1 LNVENKISNRFE
13 ILFKY
18 LFLNLTIFVLSHS
31 IILCQT
37 KQIDKKVLKRSETI
51 RKVFHSTMPPSLVPQ
66 TQYIDQSKLN
76 ILTKAKSQL
85 QLQTILS
92 NSTMYEPLPG
102 PSGGGVSSIARD
114 SAGWLFISTNGEVY
128 RSSDNGAHWE
138 LHLFPSQLHND
149 VEPVTV
155 LGPNVIAAETD
166 FSDFISTDRGGTW
179 NYFSDDVRGFAVDT
193 NGEIY
198 AGSNYGGMKKS
209 TDTAKTWIQLG
220 LNGTKI
226 WKVVLCGNGK
236 FACPSDSG
244 TYYSSDTGK
253 TWAYRAYETP
263 FTWNLIS
270 DKRGHLFVLRYY
282 GADFELYRSSDFGET
297 WQHIIL
303 PLQEDVWRIYIED
316 DGRVF
321 VTTDNHVLTS
331 TDTGE
336 TWTQLSFSNGN
347 PGSIGRDASGN
358 LLVGSSNG
366 IYRYHES
373 NNSWEELNNGIH
385 ARRIERI
392 QFTSAGSILV
402 QSLWNWYRS
411 TDGGASWTVLK
422 FDSTVTS
429 LSAYAPILSTSAGS
443 IFIAA
448 ALDNECGFLRSTDD
462 GVSWRKISVLSNYY
476 FFYGLAESSTG
487 DLYAVDGYNN
497 IYTSSN
503 NGDSWRSVAQGNGY
517 AGSTSSAVA
526 TDKFGNCYIA
536 KDSSVLILRNG
547 AVYKEVPLKRN
558 FAAWESMSVDARG
571 EVFLGSSYNGV
582 YSSSDTGNSWSLLN
596 NGLFDTYVMSTAAD
610 DSGNVILG
618 TSSGVF
624 RLADS
629 VGSWNWFSDGLPR
642 SYTTSLAISAQG
654 FLFVGFQDYG
664 IYKSVAPLCRR
675 VPQIENPP
683 PPPPT
688 GVISNFRI
696 YQNYPNPFNDRTVIR
711 YEVSTSAK
719 VEIKIYN
726 VLGQVVAL
734 LISTELPEGRYDA
747 GWTPAQV
754 ASGVYFCEMK
764 ASSASRTY
772 RETIKLL
779 YLK

>member
-1 LNVENKISNRFE
+1 MNIKNQFSNRFN

-18 LFLNLTIFVLSHS
+18 LFLNLIIFVLSHS
-31 IILCQT
+31 IILCQSKYT
-37 KQIDKKVLKRSETI
+37 DKKRIKSDEII
-51 RKVFHSTMPPSLVPQ
+51 RQLFHTTMPTFLTPQ
-66 TQYIDQSKLN
+66 RKYYERNKQYKFENTTS
-76 ILTKAKSQL
+76 KSQL
-85 QLQTILS
+85 HRILS
-92 NSTMYEPLPG
+92 NTTMYEPLPG

-155 LGPNVIAAETD
+155 LGPSVIAAETD

-198 AGSNYGGMKKS
+198 AGSKYDGIKKS
-209 TDTAKTWIQLG
+209 TDTAKTWMQFA
-220 LNGTKI
+220 LNGRKI
-226 WKVVLCGNGK
+226 WKVVLCGDGN

-244 TYYSSDTGK
+244 TYYSSDTGR
-253 TWAYRAYETP
+253 TWIYRPYDTP
-263 FTWNLIS
+263 FTWNLVS
-270 DKRGHLFVLRYY
+270 DKLGHLFVLRYY
-282 GADFELYRSSDFGET
+282 GQDFQLYRSSDFGET
-297 WQHIIL
+297 WQRIIY

-316 DGRVF
+316 SGRVF
-321 VTTDNHVLTS
+321 ITTDNRILTS
-331 TDTGE
+331 TDAGE
-336 TWTQLSFSNGN
+336 SWTQLSFSNGN
-347 PGSIGRDASGN
+347 PGSIGRDKSGN

-366 IYRYHES
+366 IYRYQETDD
-373 NNSWEELNNGIH
+373 SWKELNNGIH

-392 QFTSAGSILV
+392 QFTSSGSILV
-402 QSLWNWYRS
+402 LSLGNWYRS

-429 LSAYAPILSTSAGS
+429 VSAYSPILSTRAGS

-448 ALDNECGFLRSTDD
+448 AFENECGLLRSTDD
-462 GVSWRKISVLSNYY
+462 GVSWKKISVLSNYY

-487 DLYAVDGYNN
+487 DLYAIDGYNN
-497 IYTSSN
+497 IYMSSN
-503 NGDSWRSVAQGNGY
+503 NGDSWSRVASGAAYIGPITLGIAADNI
-517 AGSTSSAVA
+517 
-526 TDKFGNCYIA
+526 GNCYIA

-547 AVYKEVPLKRN
+547 AIWKEYALKRN
-558 FAAWESMSVDARG
+558 FASWESMIFDKQG
-571 EVFLGSSYNGV
+571 EVFLGSSSNGV
-582 YSSSDTGNSWSLLN
+582 YHTSDSGTSWTLLN
-596 NGLFDTYVMSTAAD
+596 SGLFDTYVESIATD
-610 DSGNVILG
+610 DSNNVILG

-629 VGSWNWFSDGLPR
+629 VNSWNWFSDSLPR
-642 SYTTSLAISAQG
+642 SFTTSLAISAQG
-654 FLFVGFQDYG
+654 YLFVGFQDYG
-664 IYKSVAPLCRR
+664 IYKSVVPLSRR
-675 VPQIENPP
+675 IPQIEE

-688 GVISNFRI
+688 GLPSNFRI

-711 YEVSTSAK
+711 YDVSISAK

-726 VLGQVVAL
+726 ILGQIVAS
-734 LISTELPEGRYDA
+734 LISTELPSGSYEV
-747 GWTPAQV
+747 GWTPEQV

-764 ASSASRTY
+764 VSSTSGMY

>member
-1 LNVENKISNRFE
+1 MNIENQISNRFK

-18 LFLNLTIFVLSHS
+18 LFLNLTIFALSNS
-31 IILCQT
+31 ISLCQNKHT
-37 KQIDKKVLKRSETI
+37 DKDRLKRDETI
-51 RKVFHSTMPPSLVPQ
+51 RQLFHTTMPTLLTPERK
-66 TQYIDQSKLN
+66 YFERSKPGMSM
-76 ILTKAKSQL
+76 KAKSQS
-85 QLQTILS
+85 QLHTIVS
-92 NSTMYEPLPG
+92 DTTMYEPLPG

-114 SAGWLFISTNGEVY
+114 SAGWLFISTTGEVY

-166 FSDFISTDRGGTW
+166 FSDFISTDRGDTW

-198 AGSNYGGMKKS
+198 AGSNYSGVKRS
-209 TDTAKTWIQLG
+209 NDTAKTWMQFALS
-220 LNGTKI
+220 GTKI
-226 WKVVLCGNGK
+226 WDVVLCGNGK

-244 TYYSSDTGK
+244 TYYSSDVGK
-253 TWAYRAYETP
+253 TWLYRPYDTP

-282 GADFELYRSSDFGET
+282 GGDFQLYRSSDFGET
-297 WQHIIL
+297 WQSPVL
-303 PLQEDVWRIYIED
+303 PLQENVWRVYVED

-321 VTTDNHVLTS
+321 ITTDTQVLTS
-331 TDTGE
+331 TDAGE
-336 TWTQLSFSNGN
+336 TWTELSFSNGN
-347 PGSIGRDASGN
+347 PRSIGRDASAN

-373 NNSWEELNNGIH
+373 NDSWEELNDGIH
-385 ARRIERI
+385 ARQIERI

-402 QSLWNWYRS
+402 LSLENWYRS
-411 TDGGASWTVLK
+411 TDGGANWTVLK
-422 FDSTVTS
+422 FDSTVTG

-443 IFIAA
+443 IFIAVA
-448 ALDNECGFLRSTDD
+448 FQNECGFLRSTDD

-487 DLYAVDGYNN
+487 DLYAADGYNN
-497 IYTSSN
+497 IFTSSN
-503 NGDSWRSVAQGNGY
+503 NGDSWSSVAPGNGY
-517 AGSTSSAVA
+517 AGSLSIAMA

-536 KDSSVLILRNG
+536 KDSSVLILRNA

-582 YSSSDTGNSWSLLN
+582 YSSSDTGNSWTLLN

-618 TSSGVF
+618 ASSGVF

-629 VGSWNWFSDGLPR
+629 VNSWNWFSDGLPR
-642 SYTTSLAISAQG
+642 SYATSLAISAQG
-654 FLFVGFQDYG
+654 SLLVGFQDYG
-664 IYKSVAPLCRR
+664 IYKSVAPLGRR
-675 VPQIENPP
+675 VPQIEN

-696 YQNYPNPFNDRTVIR
+696 YQNYPNPFNSRTVIR
-711 YEVSTSAK
+711 YDVSTSAK

-726 VLGQVVAL
+726 VLGQTVAL
-734 LISTELPEGRYDA
+734 LISTELPNGRYDV
-747 GWTPAQV
+747 GWTPEQV
-754 ASGVYFCEMK
+754 ASGIYFCEMK
-764 ASSASRTY
+764 ALSASSTY